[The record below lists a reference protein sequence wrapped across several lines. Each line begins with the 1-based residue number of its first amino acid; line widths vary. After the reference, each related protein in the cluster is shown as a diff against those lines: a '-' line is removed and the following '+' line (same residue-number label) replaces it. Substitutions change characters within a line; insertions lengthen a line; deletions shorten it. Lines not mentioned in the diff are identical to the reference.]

1 MLYGTT
7 WAINAGLNI
16 MNGNLTN
23 LDDET
28 LLHRIREGQ
37 HDAFSE
43 LVCRHVKRFY
53 SIAYRILNNKD
64 EAEDIVQEAFLKLW
78 DKPGLWDR
86 TRQAKFTTWFYKV
99 VTNLCLDHNK
109 KKKPVT
115 LPEDLHIID
124 GKPNEIDLL
133 EQRQK
138 QAMLENFIREL
149 PKRQQLALNLCFY
162 EGLSNKEAAEI
173 IDIKVKALQSL
184 IMRAKITLKEKINR
198 YWPRERTKG

>member
-1 MLYGTT
+1 MS
-7 WAINAGLNI
+7 
-16 MNGNLTN
+16 GNLTN
-23 LDDET
+23 LDDQT
-28 LLHRIREGQ
+28 LLHRIRERQ

-78 DKPGLWDR
+78 DKPELWDR
-86 TRQAKFTTWFYKV
+86 TRHVKFTTWFYKI

-109 KKKPVT
+109 KKRPVS
-115 LPEDLHIID
+115 LPEVLHIID
-124 GKPNEIDLL
+124 GKPNEIELL

-149 PKRQQLALNLCFY
+149 PERQQLALNLCFY

>member
-1 MLYGTT
+1 MD
-7 WAINAGLNI
+7 
-16 MNGNLTN
+16 GNLTKF
-23 LDDET
+23 DDET
-28 LLHRIREGQ
+28 LLHRIREGR
-37 HDAFSE
+37 HDAFSA

-53 SIAYRILNNKD
+53 SIAYRILNNKV

-78 DKPGLWDR
+78 EKPELWDE
-86 TRQAKFTTWFYKV
+86 TRQVKFTTWFYRV

-109 KKKPVT
+109 KKKPVR
-115 LPEDLHIID
+115 LPEDLPIID
-124 GKPNEIDLL
+124 GKPNGIELL

-138 QAMLENFIREL
+138 QAMLEKFIREL
-149 PKRQQLALNLCFY
+149 PERQQLALNLCFY